1 MPFISYS
8 RDQDWLLP
16 PSLGELI
23 PADHPV
29 RFIAEVVDQLP
40 WDEVG
45 ISHLPKSEGKP
56 SYPPQMLLAA
66 WLYGFMTRTRSSRK
80 LEQACREN
88 LPMMWLTGLLHPD
101 HSTLSRFYKQNRQ
114 AMRPLFKATVQLAV
128 KAGLVEFA
136 FQAVDGTRMGSAS
149 LRALHSREEITR
161 LLAAVEAELAA
172 MDATEA
178 QSDGSYEFVGALPC
192 LTSGRHGYTIR
203 ILPQDASKR
212 TAYLPGYIIWAS
224 YPKSISGLTN
234 RKKSCNI
241 SYKVVV
247 KALWGI
253 LSPAFFIMHRYSPKA
268 IYIKS
273 DGY

>member
-8 RDQDWLLP
+8 RDQDGLLP

-128 KAGLVEFA
+128 TSSMTPSMPTTG
-136 FQAVDGTRMGSAS
+136 
-149 LRALHSREEITR
+149 
-161 LLAAVEAELAA
+161 
-172 MDATEA
+172 
-178 QSDGSYEFVGALPC
+178 VG
-192 LTSGRHGYTIR
+192 
-203 ILPQDASKR
+203 
-212 TAYLPGYIIWAS
+212 
-224 YPKSISGLTN
+224 
-234 RKKSCNI
+234 
-241 SYKVVV
+241 
-247 KALWGI
+247 
-253 LSPAFFIMHRYSPKA
+253 
-268 IYIKS
+268 
-273 DGY
+273 